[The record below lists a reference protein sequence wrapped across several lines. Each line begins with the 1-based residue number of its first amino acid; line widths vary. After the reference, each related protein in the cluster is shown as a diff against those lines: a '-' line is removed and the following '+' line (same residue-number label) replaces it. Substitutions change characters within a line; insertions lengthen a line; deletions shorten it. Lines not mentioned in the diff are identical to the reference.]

1 LVFRFRILGLF
12 RVWKLESR
20 IYLAMALVGVVIGSK
35 TDTEPI
41 QPTLDTLKQ
50 LGIDYE
56 LFVISAHRKPEEV
69 RKYGLEAEKK
79 GVRVIIAAAGY
90 AAHLPGILA
99 SWTNL
104 PVIGVPLPT
113 SDLKGIDALLSMSQ
127 MPGGVPV
134 ACVGIG
140 VGGAKNAALLAA
152 QILGAENKEIREAY
166 RKYKQEL
173 ARG

>member
-1 LVFRFRILGLF
+1 
-12 RVWKLESR
+12 
-20 IYLAMALVGVVIGSK
+20 MALVGVVIGSK

-41 QPTLDTLKQ
+41 QPALDMLKQ

-56 LFVISAHRKPEEV
+56 LFIISAHRKPEKARE
-69 RKYGLEAEKK
+69 YGLGAEKR
-79 GVRVIIAAAGY
+79 GLRVIIAAAGY

-99 SWTNL
+99 SWTSL
-104 PVIGVPLPT
+104 PVIGIPLPT
-113 SDLKGIDALLSMSQ
+113 SDLKGIDSLLSISQ

-140 VGGAKNAALLAA
+140 AAGARNAALLAA
-152 QILGAENKEIREAY
+152 QILASDHKEIREAY
-166 RKYKQEL
+166 LKYKEDL

>member
-1 LVFRFRILGLF
+1 
-12 RVWKLESR
+12 
-20 IYLAMALVGVVIGSK
+20 MALVGVVIGSK
-35 TDTEPI
+35 TDAELI

-50 LGIDYE
+50 LSIDYE
-56 LFVISAHRKPEEV
+56 LSVISAHRNPEKLRE
-69 RKYGLEAEKK
+69 YGLEAEKRGLK
-79 GVRVIIAAAGY
+79 VIIAAAGY

-99 SWTNL
+99 SWTTL

-113 SDLKGIDALLSMSQ
+113 SELKGIDALLSISQ

-140 VGGAKNAALLAA
+140 QSGARNAALLAA
-152 QILGAENKEIREAY
+152 QILGTEYKEIKEAY